1 MLRVLSSLLGLVLF
15 VSTSFAP
22 TVLTASS
29 LAEHSSLGLG
39 VVFPSEASFF
49 VGDVGDEFFIG
60 GVKRGSEYQIKSDRH
75 YALTPQAKAIYN
87 RILTMELDGAQS
99 DLDEFRKR
107 YPTNLVAE
115 HLESYLDFFRL
126 YLNGDEAIDERLS
139 ARFDRRIG
147 ALEDGEERSPYYRYV
162 LAEARLH
169 RSLIHLR
176 FERHLSAFRELNKAH
191 KLLRDNANA
200 FPDFLPTYKDLG
212 LLHAAVGSIPPQ
224 YKWGV
229 ELFSSL
235 SGTIAEGREEIG
247 RALSDK
253 DNPFLLETQVL
264 SAFLELHLAGEPE
277 AAFKQINSLGLTP
290 KTNALHCFI
299 LANLAMR
306 SGRNDIA
313 LRTLEN
319 QPRGGAAED
328 FPYLDFMLGL
338 AKLRILDPSAR
349 LYFHS
354 FNVRYAG
361 RHFKEEA
368 RQKIAWAHLL
378 DGNKAGYHKAMAG
391 IGGGS
396 QAGGDQNAEMEA
408 ARQRAPHPDLLRA
421 RLLFDGNYCTR
432 ARTQL
437 EKIDITTLNENERLE
452 YYYRTGRVL
461 DGLDDYEGALSFY
474 LQTVRTGRDN
484 PAFYACKSAL
494 QAGLIEEKRGNRSL
508 ARKHFTDCLDI
519 SPAAY
524 KTGLHILAKSGLDR
538 VL

>member
-1 MLRVLSSLLGLVLF
+1 M
-15 VSTSFAP
+15 
-22 TVLTASS
+22 
-29 LAEHSSLGLG
+29 
-39 VVFPSEASFF
+39 
-49 VGDVGDEFFIG
+49 FIG
-60 GVKRGSEYQIKSDRH
+60 GVKMRTDYQTTSDRH
-75 YALTPQAKAIYN
+75 YTFTPQAKAIYN
-87 RILTMELDGAQS
+87 RIMKVELDGAQS
-99 DLDEFRKR
+99 DLDQFRKR
-107 YPTNLVAE
+107 YPTNLAAE
-115 HLESYLDFFRL
+115 HMESYLDFFRL

-139 ARFDRRIG
+139 ARFDRRID
-147 ALEDGEERSPYYRYV
+147 ALEDGEENSPYYRYV

-176 FERHLSAFRELNKAH
+176 FERNLSAFRELNKAH
-191 KLLRDNANA
+191 KLLRDNAKM

-212 LLHAAVGSIPPQ
+212 LLHAAVGSIPSQ

-235 SGTIAEGREEIG
+235 SGTIAEGREEIA
-247 RALSDK
+247 RALSDRN
-253 DNPFLLETQVL
+253 NPFLLETQVL

-290 KTNALHCFI
+290 KTNALHCFV

-306 SGRNDIA
+306 SGRNDLG

-338 AKLRILDPSAR
+338 AKLRTLDPSAR
-349 LYFHS
+349 LYFQS

-368 RQKIAWAHLL
+368 RQKIAWAYLL
-378 DGNKAGYHKAMAG
+378 DGNEAGYHKAMSG

-396 QAGGDQNAEMEA
+396 PAGGDQNAAIEA
-408 ARQRAPHPDLLRA
+408 ARQRAPQPDLVRA
-421 RLLFDGNYCTR
+421 RLLFDGDYCTR
-432 ARTQL
+432 ARARL
-437 EKIDITTLNENERLE
+437 EKIDVSILNENERLE

-461 DGLDDYEGALSFY
+461 DGLEDYDGALSFY
-474 LQTVRTGRDN
+474 LQTVQTGREN

-494 QAGLIEEKRGNRSL
+494 QAGLIEEKRGNKAL
-508 ARKHFTDCLDI
+508 ARKYFSDCLNI
-519 SPAAY
+519 SPAEY
-524 KTGLHILAKSGLDR
+524 KTGLHILAKSGLNR
-538 VL
+538 VQ

>member
-1 MLRVLSSLLGLVLF
+1 M
-15 VSTSFAP
+15 VS
-22 TVLTASS
+22 
-29 LAEHSSLGLG
+29 
-39 VVFPSEASFF
+39 
-49 VGDVGDEFFIG
+49 
-60 GVKRGSEYQIKSDRH
+60 SDRH
-75 YALTPQAKAIYN
+75 YTLTPQAKAIYN
-87 RILTMELDGAQS
+87 RILAMELDGAQT
-99 DLDEFRKR
+99 DLNEFRKR
-107 YPTNLVAE
+107 YPTNLAAE
-115 HLESYLDFFRL
+115 HLESYLDFFYL
-126 YLNGDEAIDERLS
+126 YLSGDERIDERLS
-139 ARFDRRIG
+139 ARFDRRID
-147 ALEDGEERSPYYRYV
+147 ALEDGEKSSPYYRYA

-191 KLLRDNANA
+191 KLLRNNAKIH
-200 FPDFLPTYKDLG
+200 PDFLLTYKDLG

-235 SGTIAEGREEIG
+235 NGTIAEGRDEIAL
-247 RALSDK
+247 ALSDK
-253 DNPFLLETQVL
+253 SNPFLLETQVL

-277 AAFKQINSLGLTP
+277 AAFRKINNLGLTP

-306 SGRNDIA
+306 SGRNDLA
-313 LRTLEN
+313 LQTLEN

-338 AKLRILDPSAR
+338 AKLRSLDPSAR
-349 LYFHS
+349 LYFQS

-368 RQKIAWAHLL
+368 QQKIAWAYLL
-378 DGNKAGYHKAMAG
+378 GGDEAGYHKAMSR

-396 QAGGDQNAEMEA
+396 KAGGDQNAAMEA
-408 ARQRAPHPDLLRA
+408 ARQRPPQPGLLKA

-432 ARTQL
+432 ARAQL
-437 EKIDITTLNENERLE
+437 EKIDISTLNENEQLE

-461 DGLDDYEGALSFY
+461 DGLNEYDGAISFY
-474 LQTVRTGRDN
+474 LQTVRTGRNN

-494 QAGLIEEKRGNRSL
+494 QAGIIEEKRGNKAL
-508 ARKHFTDCLDI
+508 ARKYYADCLDI
-519 SPAAY
+519 SPAEY

-538 VL
+538 VQ

>member
-1 MLRVLSSLLGLVLF
+1 MLRALFFACGILISVGLLGERLTL
-15 VSTSFAP
+15 SARPTSQA
-22 TVLTASS
+22 AQGS
-29 LAEHSSLGLG
+29 A
-39 VVFPSEASFF
+39 
-49 VGDVGDEFFIG
+49 DELP
-60 GVKRGSEYQIKSDRH
+60 SDRH
-75 YALTPQAKAIYN
+75 YTLTPQARAIYN
-87 RILTMELDGAQS
+87 RILAMELDGAEA
-99 DLDEFRKR
+99 DLNAFRKR
-107 YPTNLVAE
+107 YPTNLAAE

-126 YLNGDEAIDERLS
+126 YLSGDERIDERLS
-139 ARFDRRIG
+139 ARFDRRID
-147 ALEDGEERSPYYRYV
+147 ALEDGEESSPYYRYA

-191 KLLRDNANA
+191 KLLRSNAKLH
-200 FPDFLPTYKDLG
+200 PDFLLTYKDLG

-235 SGTIAEGREEIG
+235 NGTIAEGREEIAL
-247 RALSDK
+247 ALSDK
-253 DNPFLLETQVL
+253 SSPFLLETQVL

-277 AAFKQINSLGLTP
+277 AAFRQINNLGLTP

-306 SGRNDIA
+306 SGRNDLA

-319 QPRGGAAED
+319 QPRGGASED

-338 AKLRILDPSAR
+338 AKLRSLEPSAR
-349 LYFHS
+349 LYFQS
-354 FNVRYAG
+354 FNVRYVG

-368 RQKIAWAHLL
+368 QQKIAWAYLL
-378 DGNKAGYHKAMAG
+378 DGNEAGYHKAMSR

-396 QAGGDQNAEMEA
+396 KAGGDQNAAMEA
-408 ARQRAPHPDLLRA
+408 ARQRPPQPDLLKA

-432 ARTQL
+432 ARAQL
-437 EKIDITTLNENERLE
+437 NNIDVATLNENERLE

-461 DGLDDYEGALSFY
+461 DGLNDYDAAISFY
-474 LQTVRTGRDN
+474 LQTVKIGREN

-494 QAGLIEEKRGNRSL
+494 QAGLIEEKRGNKAL
-508 ARKHFTDCLDI
+508 AQKYFTDCLDI
-519 SPAAY
+519 SPAEY

-538 VL
+538 VQ

>member
-1 MLRVLSSLLGLVLF
+1 MLAAG
-15 VSTSFAP
+15 TSFAP
-22 TVLTASS
+22 TVLAASY
-29 LAEHSSLGLG
+29 LIEYPPLGSG
-39 VVFPSEASFF
+39 VVFSSGVPLFL
-49 VGDVGDEFFIG
+49 GDAENEVFNR
-60 GVKRGSEYQIKSDRH
+60 GVKPSNEHQVSSDRH
-75 YALTPQAKAIYN
+75 YALNPPAKAIYD
-87 RILTMELDGAQS
+87 RILAMELDGAQS

-126 YLNGDEAIDERLS
+126 YLTGDEALDEHLS
-139 ARFDRRIG
+139 ARFDRRID
-147 ALEDGEERSPYYRYV
+147 ALEDGEEDAPYYRYV
-162 LAEARLH
+162 LAEVRLH
-169 RSLIHLR
+169 RSVIHLR
-176 FERHLSAFRELNKAH
+176 FERHLAAFRELNKAH
-191 KLLRDNANA
+191 KLLRDNAKM

-235 SGTIAEGREEIG
+235 NGTIAEGREEIA

-253 DNPFLLETQVL
+253 GNPFLLETRVL

-290 KTNALHCFI
+290 KTNSLHCFI

-338 AKLRILDPSAR
+338 AKLRTLDPSAR
-349 LYFHS
+349 MYFQS

-368 RQKIAWAHLL
+368 RQKIAWAYLL
-378 DGNKAGYHKAMAG
+378 DGNEAGYHKAMAG
-391 IGGGS
+391 IGGGN

-408 ARQRAPHPDLLRA
+408 ARQRAPHPGLLRA

-432 ARTQL
+432 ARAQL
-437 EKIDITTLNENERLE
+437 EKIDAATLDENERLE

-461 DGLDDYEGALSFY
+461 DGLDDHEGALSFY

-494 QAGLIEEKRGNRSL
+494 QAGLIEEKRGNKIL
-508 ARKHFTDCLDI
+508 ARKHFTDCLTI

-538 VL
+538 VM

>member
-1 MLRVLSSLLGLVLF
+1 MLRALFFTLIVLLSVNGVFAAPLSA
-15 VSTSFAP
+15 TSIFSQGEGP
-22 TVLTASS
+22 
-29 LAEHSSLGLG
+29 EE
-39 VVFPSEASFF
+39 SET
-49 VGDVGDEFFIG
+49 
-60 GVKRGSEYQIKSDRH
+60 SDRH
-75 YALTPQAKAIYN
+75 YTMTPQAKAIYN
-87 RILTMELDGAQS
+87 RILAMELDGAQT
-99 DLDEFRKR
+99 DLDAFRKR
-107 YPTNLVAE
+107 YPTNLAAE

-126 YLNGDEAIDERLS
+126 YLNGDEGIDERLS
-139 ARFDRRIG
+139 ARFDRRID
-147 ALEDGEERSPYYRYV
+147 ALEDGEEASPYYRYA

-176 FERHLSAFRELNKAH
+176 FERHLSAFRELNKAN
-191 KLLRDNANA
+191 KLLRDNAKQ
-200 FPDFLPTYKDLG
+200 FPDFLLTYKDLG

-235 SGTIAEGREEIG
+235 NGTIAEGREEIA

-253 DNPFLLETQVL
+253 NSPFLLETQVL

-277 AAFKQINSLGLTP
+277 AAFRQINSLGLTP

-306 SGRNDIA
+306 SGRNDLA
-313 LRTLEN
+313 LRTLEG

-338 AKLRILDPSAR
+338 AKLRSLDPSAR
-349 LYFHS
+349 LYFQS

-361 RHFKEEA
+361 RHFREEA
-368 RQKIAWAHLL
+368 QQKIAWAYLL
-378 DGNKAGYHKAMAG
+378 DGNKAGYHKAMSR

-396 QAGGDQNAEMEA
+396 KAGGDQNAAMEA
-408 ARQRAPHPDLLRA
+408 ARQQLPQTDLLKA

-432 ARTQL
+432 ARAQL
-437 EKIDITTLNENERLE
+437 EKIDVASLNENERLE
-452 YYYRTGRVL
+452 YFYRTGRVL
-461 DGLDDYEGALSFY
+461 DGLNDYDGAISFY

-494 QAGLIEEKRGNRSL
+494 QAGMIEEKRGNKEL
-508 ARKHFTDCLDI
+508 ALKYYTDCLDI
-519 SPAAY
+519 SPAEY

-538 VL
+538 VQ

>member
-1 MLRVLSSLLGLVLF
+1 M
-15 VSTSFAP
+15 TTQA
-22 TVLTASS
+22 
-29 LAEHSSLGLG
+29 
-39 VVFPSEASFF
+39 
-49 VGDVGDEFFIG
+49 
-60 GVKRGSEYQIKSDRH
+60 QI
-75 YALTPQAKAIYN
+75 IYN
-87 RILTMELDGAQS
+87 RILAMELDGAQS
-99 DLDEFRKR
+99 DLDVFRER
-107 YPTNLVAE
+107 YPTNLAAE

-126 YLNGDEAIDERLS
+126 YLNGDERIDERLS
-139 ARFDRRIG
+139 ARFDRRID
-147 ALEDGEERSPYYRYV
+147 ALEDGEESSPYFRYA

-176 FERHLSAFRELNKAH
+176 FERHLAAFRELNKAH
-191 KLLRDNANA
+191 KLLRDNAKE
-200 FPDFLPTYKDLG
+200 FPDFLLTYKDLG

-235 SGTIAEGREEIG
+235 NGTIAEGRAEIAL
-247 RALSDK
+247 ALSDEN
-253 DNPFLLETQVL
+253 NPFLLETQVL

-277 AAFKQINSLGLTP
+277 AAFEKINNLGLKP
-290 KTNALHCFI
+290 KTNSLHCFI

-306 SGRNDIA
+306 SGRNDLA

-338 AKLRILDPSAR
+338 AKLRTLDPTAR
-349 LYFHS
+349 LYFQS

-368 RQKIAWAHLL
+368 QQKIAWAYLL
-378 DGNKAGYHKAMAG
+378 GGDEEGYHKAMSR

-396 QAGGDQNAEMEA
+396 KAGGDQNAAMEA
-408 ARQRAPHPDLLRA
+408 ARHQIPQPELLRA

-432 ARTQL
+432 ARARL
-437 EKIDITTLNENERLE
+437 EKIDISTLSEIERLE

-461 DGLDDYEGALSFY
+461 DGLNDYDGALSFY
-474 LQTVRTGRDN
+474 LQTVRMGRDN

-494 QAGLIEEKRGNRSL
+494 QAGLIEEKRGNKEL
-508 ARKHFTDCLDI
+508 AQKYFSDCLDI
-519 SPAAY
+519 SPAEY

-538 VL
+538 VQ